1 VRQQVRVEL
10 RQADAEP
17 RVRERRRLGRG
28 KDRCADRGSTDRA
41 RLGRAAAA
49 GEGDREGGR

>member
-1 VRQQVRVEL
+1 VREQVRVEL

-17 RVRERRRLGRG
+17 RTRGWRRLRCGQRGR
-28 KDRCADRGSTDRA
+28 ADRGSGYRA
-41 RLGRAAAA
+41 PLGRAAAA